1 MMNAVIKKYECCVC
15 NNPVSLHKKT
25 VYTFCENCKQW
36 LAKNEADVLEIQYLK
51 LIQTSNDYL
60 KVGTKGIWKKH
71 KFIVTGRCRLWFD
84 DTTENYW
91 TILFDDETIGF
102 LKEYECF
109 YSIVTPYDIDLGKT
123 DISINTLTKNKSYKL
138 TESEICTFSEKRETN
153 YIDAEGELG
162 FPKFYDKI
170 TIYEFT
176 YSDNKKILIVKF
188 VFNETSIFQEEFTSI
203 EELSL
208 TEINSSE
215 VNYTDYKCEKC
226 HNTISIFND
235 ANTKAI
241 GCKNCGAQYK
251 FDRNKGSLTGTND
264 IDRVGVCFDLKD
276 KLVLD
281 AVEYNIVGIAIKQD
295 YSQYKS
301 RWREY
306 SLFNRIS
313 GYAYLSEYNG
323 HWILLKELWSHED
336 IDLDKGYEF
345 LNYDEKEFEL
355 FNKYSYQTIYAEGE
369 FTYNL
374 FDKNNITCYEY
385 IAPPLLLS
393 KEKYKTNTSWF
404 IGKHISKKE
413 IEKQCNNALPFQTGI
428 GVVEPKGSVNTSKLT
443 IATLILLL
451 IATGLHLLASSVKEE
466 RELFS
471 NSYFIND
478 STQVFNTSIS
488 DINLNKSS
496 SNIIL
501 KINAPV
507 SNSWIEVSAKLVNTK
522 NGAEYNID
530 QGIEY
535 YYGYEDGE
543 SWSEGSTTEEMHLS
557 QIPNGN
563 YVLSLQ
569 ATQNSFNKVK
579 DLYVSATYD
588 TAIHRNWILTLVFI
602 IIFALIV
609 YFISYYYDY
618 KRWQDSPY
626 FLNKYPS
633 NNAS

>member
-1 MMNAVIKKYECCVC
+1 MNAVVKKYECCVC
-15 NNPVSLHKKT
+15 ACPVALHDT
-25 VYTFCENCKQW
+25 TNYTFCENCKQW
-36 LAKNEADVLEIQYLK
+36 LAKNETGVLEIQYLK
-51 LIQTSNDYL
+51 TIQTSNDYI
-60 KVGTKGIWKKH
+60 KVGTKGIWQNKN
-71 KFIVTGRCRLWFD
+71 FIVTGRCRLWFD
-84 DTTENYW
+84 NATESFW
-91 TILFDDETIGF
+91 TILFDDKTVGF
-102 LKEYECF
+102 LKEYEGF
-109 YSIVTPYDIDLGKT
+109 YSVITKFDIDLAQT
-123 DISINTLTKNKSYKL
+123 EISISTLTKNKSYKL
-138 TESEICTFSEKRETN
+138 VDSEICTFNEKRETN

-162 FPKFYDKI
+162 FPKFYDTI
-170 TIYEFT
+170 TIYEFI
-176 YSDNKKILIVKF
+176 YSSTKKILIVKF
-188 VFNETSIFQEEFTSI
+188 VFNENSIFLEEFASV

-208 TEINSSE
+208 TEINSAE
-215 VNYTDYKCEKC
+215 IEYTNYKCEKC
-226 HNTISIFND
+226 SNTIAILNE

-241 GCKNCGAQYK
+241 CCKGCGAHYK
-251 FDRNKGSLTGTND
+251 FERNKTVLAGSND
-264 IDRVGVCFDLKD
+264 IDRVGICFNLKD
-276 KLVLD
+276 KLVFD
-281 AVEYNIVGIAIKQD
+281 NVEYNIVGIAIKQD
-295 YSQYKS
+295 YSAYKS

-306 SLFNRIS
+306 SLFNKIS

-323 HWILLKELWSHED
+323 HWILLKELWNHED
-336 IDLDKGYEF
+336 IDLDNGYEF
-345 LNYDEKEFEL
+345 LTYDEKEFEL

-393 KEKYKTNTSWF
+393 KEKYKTSTSWF

-413 IEKQCNNALPFQTGI
+413 IEKQCDNAIPFQTGI

-443 IATLILLL
+443 IATLLLIL

-471 NSYFIND
+471 NSYYIND

-488 DINLNKSS
+488 DINLTKSS

-543 SWSEGSTTEEMHLS
+543 SWSEGSTTEEMHLNK
-557 QIPNGN
+557 IPSGN

-588 TAIHRNWILTLVFI
+588 TAIHRNWVLTLVFI
-602 IIFALIV
+602 VVFALIV
-609 YFISYYYDY
+609 YFVSYYYDY

-626 FLNKYPS
+626 FLNKYSAS
-633 NNAS
+633 NES